1 MIERRRYAAGSR
13 RPHAD
18 FAQMLLGVRTNT
30 APVGDCWESRVAAIT
45 ILHIYWFASHPVS
58 LSLEETL
65 DDAI

>member
-1 MIERRRYAAGSR
+1 
-13 RPHAD
+13 
-18 FAQMLLGVRTNT
+18 MLLGVGTDT

-45 ILHIYWFASHPVS
+45 ISHIYWFASHPVS